1 MRADPMTTSQD
12 CMTAAQNPM
21 ARDETALPGAS
32 RVLVTGC
39 AGFIGSH
46 LSERLVGAGCEV
58 LGVDCFTGY
67 YDREVKEA
75 NLDALTRAPGFTFAP
90 IDLSEDDID
99 GLLAGVSH
107 VAHLAGQPGVRMSF
121 GGGFPEYLRHNVL
134 ATQRLLEEAVANPV
148 ERFVYASSSSVY
160 GDAPA
165 YPTHEASERRPVS
178 PYGMTK
184 LATEELAAVYHRTFD
199 VPVIGLR
206 YFTVYGPR
214 QRPDMAFTRFLRRAV
229 KGLPL
234 PLNGTGRQVRDFTYV
249 DDIID
254 GTIAAARRGR
264 AGGVYNLGGG
274 EPVELRQ
281 ALSMITELLGHDIVI
296 DHRSSALGDAKR
308 TGCDS
313 RLARAELGF
322 IPRVS
327 LRQGLASHLAWVVDA
342 MTPSR
347 VEVAS

>member
-1 MRADPMTTSQD
+1 MRADRPTDAQGPATDEPAPLSR
-12 CMTAAQNPM
+12 AA
-21 ARDETALPGAS
+21 

-46 LSERLVGAGCEV
+46 LSERLVDGGCEV
-58 LGVDCFTGY
+58 LGVDCFTDY
-67 YDREVKEA
+67 YDRNAKEA
-75 NLDALTRAPGFTFAP
+75 NLDALACAPGFTFSP
-90 IDLSEDDID
+90 VDLSEDDVD
-99 GLLAGVSH
+99 GLLDGISH
-107 VAHLAGQPGVRMSF
+107 VIHLAGQPGVRRSF
-121 GGGFPEYLRHNVL
+121 GGGFPDYLRHNVL

-165 YPTHEASERRPVS
+165 YPTRETTERRPVS

-184 LATEELAAVYHRTFD
+184 LATEELAAVYHRNFG
-199 VPVIGLR
+199 VPVVGLR

-229 KGLPL
+229 GGLPL
-234 PLNGTGRQVRDFTYV
+234 PLLGSGRQVRDFTYV
-249 DDIID
+249 DDILD
-254 GTIAAARRGR
+254 GTIAAADRGR

-281 ALSMITELLGHDIVI
+281 ALKLISELLGHDIVVDQGARGI
-296 DHRSSALGDAKR
+296 GDVQR
-308 TGCDS
+308 TGCDG

-322 IPRVS
+322 TPSVS
-327 LRQGLASHLAWVVDA
+327 LRQGLASHLAWVLDA
-342 MTPSR
+342 MTPRGIGVHS
-347 VEVAS
+347 